1 MYCKNCGKQ
10 IEPTFKFCNQCGYP
24 LSDNNNN
31 FTSDDININ
40 SVFYEGNKCIT
51 KAKRTKIIII
61 CVIVF
66 LLILVVCATLFP
78 TLNSEYT
85 NPDSSQTSIA
95 NQETKSEKIT
105 EQTTK
110 NVVSDII
117 VEFDA
122 KRFNN
127 ETTIDEI
134 KTLYPTGRI
143 RETVIDVDSDGNEIV
158 IQMYLYQNY
167 AFNFYNEKLQSIFI
181 DYTVALYTDP
191 EKCPEEPL
199 VCSSIDEFLPT
210 YGLSGGTITDTE
222 GYLYMADNCGIYK
235 FVCFHNGANI
245 QNIELCYTDLF
256 IYYN

>member
-24 LSDNNNN
+24 LAENKN
-31 FTSDDININ
+31 TSMPE
-40 SVFYEGNKCIT
+40 STTPAQVYIT
-51 KAKRTKIIII
+51 EDATKKKPKKTSIIAIL
-61 CVIVF
+61 IVF
-66 LLILVVCATLFP
+66 LIISVTSAILYIAFASDNADTVP
-78 TLNSEYT
+78 
-85 NPDSSQTSIA
+85 PQTSNTNQEVE
-95 NQETKSEKIT
+95 NQETTETTTTNIFSEIP
-105 EQTTK
+105 
-110 NVVSDII
+110 VI
-117 VEFDA
+117 FDA